1 MAEDNILIDV
11 QNLTKHF
18 PIRRGIIF
26 ERITGSVQAV
36 DKISFTIRRGE
47 TLGMVG
53 ESGCGKTTL
62 ARVILGLMPATSG
75 HVYFDGED
83 VCSLKGEKLRLLRKD
98 MQLVFQDPYASL
110 NPRMTVEAI
119 VRTPMKAFNL
129 YSNAEQKEKVGEIL
143 NTVGLTDFH
152 AKRYP
157 HQFSGGQRQRIGVA
171 RALAA
176 SPKFIIGDEPV
187 SALDVSIRG
196 QVLNLLKDLQ
206 DEFHLTYLFISH
218 DLSVVQHVSDR
229 VAVIYLGKLME
240 LATGDDLYREPL
252 HPYTQALLAAVPPPS
267 PRARRTER
275 VVIHGETPSPANPP
289 SGCRFRTRCPK
300 AIVECAEIE
309 PPLKEERPGHVVAC
323 IRV

>member
-1 MAEDNILIDV
+1 MAEDNVLIDV

-18 PIRRGIIF
+18 PIKRGIIF
-26 ERITGSVQAV
+26 ERTMGSVQAV
-36 DKISFTIRRGE
+36 DKISFTIYQGE

-75 HVYFDGED
+75 HVYFDGVD
-83 VCSLKGEKLRLLRKD
+83 VCALQGEKLRLLRKN
-98 MQLVFQDPYASL
+98 MQLIFQDPYASL
-110 NPRMTVEAI
+110 NPRMTVGAI
-119 VRTPMKAFNL
+119 VRTPMQAFNM
-129 YSNAEQKEKVGEIL
+129 YSDAEQKEKVGEIL
-143 NTVGLTDFH
+143 NKVGLTDFH

-240 LATGDDLYREPL
+240 LATGDDLYREPF
-252 HPYTQALLAAVPPPS
+252 HPYTQALLAAIPPPS
-267 PRARRTER
+267 PRSRRTER
-275 VVIHGETPSPANPP
+275 FVIHGETPSPANPP

-300 AIVECAEIE
+300 AIVECAQVE
-309 PPLKEERPGHVVAC
+309 PPLEEKRPGHTVAC
-323 IRV
+323 IRA